1 MPGLPQDG
9 GKRLQHRV
17 VTLDIADGVHVI
29 LEANPARL
37 RCLLFN
43 ADGLGVGSVVAIGS
57 RVDFDGD
64 ALAAANGWHLLAG
77 IAATADKPAE
87 HPNVVE
93 LFTKDSVYGLTDT
106 DATEVKILEELL
118 A

>member
-17 VTLDIADGVHVI
+17 VELDIADGVTPI

-37 RCLLFN
+37 RCLIFN
-43 ADGLGVGSVVAIGS
+43 ANTIGTGSIVAIGS
-57 RVDFDGD
+57 RVDFDGGALD
-64 ALAAANGWHLLAG
+64 ATNGWLLLDG
-77 IAATADKPAE
+77 IDQTVDKPSEFA
-87 HPNVVE
+87 NVVE
-93 LFTKDSVYGLTDT
+93 LFTKDTVYGLTDT
-106 DATEVKILEELL
+106 DATPIKILEELL